1 MVGLV
6 SHQPPAVAL
15 AIRFN
20 AVKGNENRGR
30 RLTSNMYEIKCSEVW
45 GGIRNQ
51 EQNVTA
57 AGLTASLYSA
67 ACEGGKGGDIY
78 YLSVCDGG
86 ELTRVAIAD
95 VVGHGSVVS
104 EVSQALYDSLH
115 DHMNDPDGGKVL
127 AALNRLAIDRG
138 ITSLT
143 TASIVGYFTVNGAG
157 FFACAGHLPT
167 LVRRRGS
174 DRWETVDPEDP
185 DDPGDG
191 LANVPLGAVPDA
203 TYGQGMTKLASGDR
217 LLLYTD
223 GVVEAPSPDGELF
236 GPNRLLETLNR
247 LGDSSLPEL
256 KQGLLDAVREHSGGT
271 LAHDDVTIMAL
282 EVR

>member
-1 MVGLV
+1 
-6 SHQPPAVAL
+6 
-15 AIRFN
+15 
-20 AVKGNENRGR
+20 
-30 RLTSNMYEIKCSEVW
+30 MYEIKCAEVW

-51 EQNVTA
+51 EQNVIA
-57 AGLTASLYSA
+57 AGLTASLFSA

-95 VVGHGSVVS
+95 VVGHGSTVS
-104 EVSQALYDSLH
+104 EISQGLYDSLH

-127 AALNRLAIDRG
+127 AALNGLAVARG

-167 LVRRRGS
+167 LVRRRGG
-174 DRWETVDPEDP
+174 DTWETIEP

-191 LANVPLGAVPDA
+191 FVNLPLGVVPDA
-203 TYGQGMTKLASGDR
+203 TYDQGIVKLQSGDR

-223 GVVEAPSPDGELF
+223 GVIEAPGPDGELF
-236 GPNRLLETLNR
+236 GQDRLHETLNR
-247 LGDSSLPEL
+247 LADSSLPEL
-256 KQGLLDAVREHSGGT
+256 KQGLLAAVREHSGGT

>member
-1 MVGLV
+1 
-6 SHQPPAVAL
+6 
-15 AIRFN
+15 
-20 AVKGNENRGR
+20 
-30 RLTSNMYEIKCSEVW
+30 MYEIKCAEVW

-51 EQNVTA
+51 EQDVTA

-104 EVSQALYDSLH
+104 EVSQGLYDSLH
-115 DHMNDPDGGKVL
+115 DHMNDPDGSKVL
-127 AALNRLAIDRG
+127 AALNGLAVARG
-138 ITSLT
+138 IKSLT

-167 LVRRRGS
+167 LVKRQGGNT
-174 DRWETVDPEDP
+174 WEAVEP
-185 DDPGDG
+185 DDPGEG
-191 LANVPLGAVPDA
+191 FVNVPLGAVPDA
-203 TYGQGMTKLASGDR
+203 TYGQGMVKLQSGDR
-217 LLLYTD
+217 LVLYTD
-223 GVVEAPSPDGELF
+223 GVIEAPGPDGKLF
-236 GPNRLLETLNR
+236 GLDRLHETLNR
-247 LGDSSLPEL
+247 LGDSSLAEL
-256 KQGLLDAVREHSGGT
+256 KQGLLDAVRAHTGGT
-271 LAHDDVTIMAL
+271 LVHDDVTIMAL

>member
-1 MVGLV
+1 MILRWARSRTWANERCRARSG
-6 SHQPPAVAL
+6 
-15 AIRFN
+15 I
-20 AVKGNENRGR
+20 GNRER

-95 VVGHGSVVS
+95 VVGHGSIVS
-104 EVSQALYDSLH
+104 EVSQALYDALH
-115 DHMNDPDGGKVL
+115 AHMNDPDGGKVL
-127 AALNRLAIDRG
+127 AALNGLAVTRG
-138 ITSLT
+138 ITALT

-157 FFACAGHLPT
+157 LFACAGHLPT
-167 LVRRRGS
+167 LVRRRGADS
-174 DRWETVDPEDP
+174 WEAVEP
-185 DDPGDG
+185 DDPGEG
-191 LANVPLGAVPDA
+191 FVNVPLGVIPDT
-203 TYGQGMTKLASGDR
+203 TYGQGIVTLQSGDR

-223 GVVEAPSPDGELF
+223 GVVEAPGPDGELF
-236 GPNRLLETLNR
+236 GPDRLRETLNS
-247 LGDSSLPEL
+247 LGDSSLPAL
-256 KQGLLDAVREHSGGT
+256 KEGLLTAVRAYSGGT

>member
-1 MVGLV
+1 
-6 SHQPPAVAL
+6 
-15 AIRFN
+15 
-20 AVKGNENRGR
+20 
-30 RLTSNMYEIKCSEVW
+30 MYEIKCAEVW

-51 EQNVTA
+51 EQNVIA
-57 AGLTASLYSA
+57 AGLTASLFSA

-95 VVGHGSVVS
+95 VVGHGSTVS
-104 EVSQALYDSLH
+104 EVSQGLYDSLH

-127 AALNRLAIDRG
+127 AALNGLAVARG

-143 TASIVGYFTVNGAG
+143 TASIVGYFTVNGTG

-167 LVRRRGS
+167 LVKRRGS
-174 DRWETVDPEDP
+174 DKWEEVKP
-185 DDPGDG
+185 DDPGDEFV
-191 LANVPLGAVPDA
+191 NMPLGAVPDV
-203 TYGQGMTKLASGDR
+203 TYGQGMVKLQSGDR

-223 GVVEAPSPDGELF
+223 GVIEAPSRDGELF
-236 GPNRLLETLNR
+236 GLGRLHETLNR
-247 LGDSSLPEL
+247 LADSSLPEL
-256 KQGLLDAVREHSGGT
+256 KQGVLAAVREHSGGT
-271 LAHDDVTIMAL
+271 LVHDDVTIMAL